1 MTHHNYPKEYTVHGV
16 SSEMLR
22 GNEDTIYSP
31 AWFVE
36 SNGSYFWTWKKSWTH
51 DDLRKVNS
59 GDESFIYFFKES
71 ERVPLNEGESVY
83 LAGSEFM
90 DKILSFIKSGDIK
103 FSVSA
108 WEQISYGYYI
118 STMTASAFSAFAESL
133 CLDLW
138 EIVENFL
145 TEGKSADKAK
155 AVAAFDAYTAICFY
169 SADDKKEQ
177 GIRRAMVY
185 TRLGDA
191 ELLELESH
199 VSVQLDE
206 FFDTTELFHNA
217 VTQRLDAL
225 HE

>member
-1 MTHHNYPKEYTVHGV
+1 
-16 SSEMLR
+16 MLR

-36 SNGSYFWTWKKSWTH
+36 SNGSYFWTWEKLWTH
-51 DDLRKVNS
+51 ESLRKVNN
-59 GDESFIYFFKES
+59 GDESFIYFLKES

-90 DKILSFIKSGDIK
+90 DKILSFIESGDIK
-103 FSVSA
+103 FSVTA

-118 STMTASAFSAFAESL
+118 STMTASAFSAFAERL

-138 EIVENFL
+138 EIVEKFL
-145 TEGKSADKAK
+145 TNGNPADKTK
-155 AVAAFDAYTAICFY
+155 AAAAFDAYTAICFY

-177 GIRRAMVY
+177 SIRRAMVY
-185 TRLGDA
+185 TRLGEAD
-191 ELLELESH
+191 LLELESH

-206 FFDTTELFHNA
+206 FFDTTERFYNT
-217 VTQRLDAL
+217 VSQRLDAL
-225 HE
+225 QE